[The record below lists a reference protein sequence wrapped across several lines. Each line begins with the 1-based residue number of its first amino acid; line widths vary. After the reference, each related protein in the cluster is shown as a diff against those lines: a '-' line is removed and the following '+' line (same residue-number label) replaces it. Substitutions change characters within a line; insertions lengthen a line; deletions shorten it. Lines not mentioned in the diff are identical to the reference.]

1 MIRPAACIRYHTGI
15 CVSQY
20 HINAKTDPYRET
32 NFTGNVNFLNFSPGE
47 TFANE
52 SVRIL
57 RYTSFSFM
65 NCLQD
70 LAGEPIALTLPKT
83 PFETRQDEKQ
93 DVRLAFEI
101 GFHPESMEIARPV
114 LDISKMSC
122 SVFEVYCYLEG

>member
-1 MIRPAACIRYHTGI
+1 
-15 CVSQY
+15 
-20 HINAKTDPYRET
+20 
-32 NFTGNVNFLNFSPGE
+32 
-47 TFANE
+47 
-52 SVRIL
+52 
-57 RYTSFSFM
+57 M

-122 SVFEVYCYLEG
+122 PVFEVYCYLEG